1 MKIAFSY
8 STVVLYVVTI
18 ITGGTSWY
26 AAKLQLTDV
35 SPVISLIYRFGC
47 ASVLL
52 LLITA
57 ISRERLAYTWREHL
71 SFAALGAFGFA
82 VAFLLIYKAAALIT
96 TGLIALTYS
105 SVILFNSVNAIL
117 FLRQSISWSVLV
129 GAMAGL
135 TGIILVFSPEFLNN
149 EWNWTGFGYAIA
161 ATLAFSFANISAVQ
175 LQRKGVTVLPMTG
188 ISMGYGAVFLFS
200 YAFLTKQTF
209 DFDLSPAY
217 VTSLFYLI
225 LFPSVIG
232 YTTYFAV
239 VGRLGAE
246 RGAYTMLLVP
256 LVALAISS
264 VTEGYRPTIWAIIG
278 TTMILGGNYW
288 VITTKYQPTVKT
300 DA

>member
-1 MKIAFSY
+1 MK
-8 STVVLYVVTI
+8 STSSCSTAALYAVTI

-52 LLITA
+52 LLIA
-57 ISRERLAYTWREHL
+57 VISRERLTHTWREHL
-71 SFAALGAFGFA
+71 SFAALGTFGFA
-82 VAFLLIYKAAALIT
+82 VTFLLIYQATALIT
-96 TGLIALTYS
+96 TGLIALIYS
-105 SVILFNSVNAIL
+105 SVILFNSINAIL
-117 FLRQSISWSVLV
+117 FLRQSISWSVLA
-129 GAMAGL
+129 GAVVGL

-149 EWNWTGFGYAIA
+149 EWNWAGFGYAIA
-161 ATLAFSFANISAVQ
+161 ATLTFSFANISAVQ

-188 ISMGYGAVFLFS
+188 ISMGYGTIFLLS

-256 LVALAISS
+256 LVALTISS

-278 TTMILGGNYW
+278 TMMTLSGNYW
-288 VITTKYQPTVKT
+288 VITNKHQPTTKT
-300 DA
+300 NT

>member
-1 MKIAFSY
+1 MKTAFSY

-57 ISRERLAYTWREHL
+57 ISRERLTYTWREHL
-71 SFAALGAFGFA
+71 SFAVLGAFGFA

-117 FLRQSISWSVLV
+117 FLRQSISWTVLV
-129 GAMAGL
+129 GAMVGL

-149 EWNWTGFGYAIA
+149 EWNWAGFGYAIT

-188 ISMGYGAVFLFS
+188 ISMGYGAIFLLG
-200 YAFLTKQTF
+200 YALLTKQTF
-209 DFDLSPAY
+209 NFDPSPIY

-264 VTEGYRPTIWAIIG
+264 VTEGYRPTVWAIIG
-278 TTMILGGNYW
+278 TIMTLSGNYW
-288 VITTKYQPTVKT
+288 VITTKYQPAVKT
-300 DA
+300 DT

>member
-1 MKIAFSY
+1 MKSASSY
-8 STVVLYVVTI
+8 STAALYVVTI

-52 LLITA
+52 LLIA
-57 ISRERLAYTWREHL
+57 VISRKKLTHTWREHL
-71 SFAALGAFGFA
+71 SFATLGAFGFA
-82 VAFLLIYKAAALIT
+82 VTFLLIYKATALIT
-96 TGLIALTYS
+96 TGLIALIYS
-105 SVILFNSVNAIL
+105 SVILFNSINAIL
-117 FLRQSISWSVLV
+117 FLRQSISWTVLA
-129 GAMAGL
+129 GAIVGL

-161 ATLAFSFANISAVQ
+161 ATLTFSFANISAVQ
-175 LQRKGVTVLPMTG
+175 LQRKGVNVLPMTG
-188 ISMGYGAVFLFS
+188 ISMGYGAIFLFS
-200 YAFLTKQTF
+200 YALLTKQTF
-209 DFDLSPAY
+209 NFDLSPAY

-256 LVALAISS
+256 LVALTISS

-278 TTMILGGNYW
+278 TMMTLSGNYW
-288 VITTKYQPTVKT
+288 VITRKHQPTTKT
-300 DA
+300 DI

>member
-1 MKIAFSY
+1 MKTAFSY

-57 ISRERLAYTWREHL
+57 ISRERLTYTRHEHL
-71 SFAALGAFGFA
+71 SFAALGVFGFA

-117 FLRQSISWSVLV
+117 FLRQSISWTVLV
-129 GAMAGL
+129 GAMVGL
-135 TGIILVFSPEFLNN
+135 TGIILVFGPEFLNN
-149 EWNWTGFGYAIA
+149 EWNWAGCGYAIA

-175 LQRKGVTVLPMTG
+175 LQRKRVTVLPMTG
-188 ISMGYGAVFLFS
+188 ISMGYGTIFLLG

-209 DFDLSPAY
+209 NFDLSPVY

-264 VTEGYRPTIWAIIG
+264 ITEGYRPTIWAIIG
-278 TTMILGGNYW
+278 TMMTLSGNYW
-288 VITTKYQPTVKT
+288 VITTKYQPAVKT
-300 DA
+300 DT

>member
-1 MKIAFSY
+1 MKSSSSC
-8 STVVLYVVTI
+8 STAALYVVTI

-47 ASVLL
+47 ASILL
-52 LLITA
+52 LLIA
-57 ISRERLAYTWREHL
+57 VISRERLTHTWREHL

-82 VAFLLIYKAAALIT
+82 VTFLMIYKATALIT

-105 SVILFNSVNAIL
+105 SVILFNSINTIL

-129 GAMAGL
+129 GAVVGL

-161 ATLAFSFANISAVQ
+161 ATLTFSFANISAVQ

-188 ISMGYGAVFLFS
+188 ISMGYGTIFLLS

-217 VTSLFYLI
+217 ATSLFYLI

-256 LVALAISS
+256 LVALTISS

-278 TTMILGGNYW
+278 TMMTLSGNYW
-288 VITTKYQPTVKT
+288 VITNKHQPTTKT
-300 DA
+300 DT

>member
-1 MKIAFSY
+1 MKSASSY
-8 STVVLYVVTI
+8 STAALYVVTI

-52 LLITA
+52 LLIA
-57 ISRERLAYTWREHL
+57 VISRKKLTHTWREHL

-82 VAFLLIYKAAALIT
+82 VTFLLIYKATALIT
-96 TGLIALTYS
+96 TGLIALIYS
-105 SVILFNSVNAIL
+105 SVILFNSINAIL
-117 FLRQSISWSVLV
+117 FLRQSISWTVLA
-129 GAMAGL
+129 GAIVGL

-149 EWNWTGFGYAIA
+149 KWNWTGFGYAIA
-161 ATLAFSFANISAVQ
+161 ATLTFSFANISAVQ
-175 LQRKGVTVLPMTG
+175 LQRKGVNVLPMTG
-188 ISMGYGAVFLFS
+188 ISMGYGAIFLFS
-200 YAFLTKQTF
+200 YALLTKQTF
-209 DFDLSPAY
+209 NFDLSPAY

-232 YTTYFAV
+232 YTTYFIV

-256 LVALAISS
+256 LVALTISS

-278 TTMILGGNYW
+278 TMMTLSGNYW
-288 VITTKYQPTVKT
+288 VITNKHQPTKK
-300 DA
+300 ANI